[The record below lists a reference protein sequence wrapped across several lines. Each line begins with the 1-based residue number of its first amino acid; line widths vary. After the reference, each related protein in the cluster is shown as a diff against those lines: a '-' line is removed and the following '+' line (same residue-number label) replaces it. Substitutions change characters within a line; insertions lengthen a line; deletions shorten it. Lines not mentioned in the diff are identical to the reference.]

1 MANIKVIRTS
11 DDDLLT
17 AIVLSIVS
25 YMVMFFFS
33 FFLFYLFVV
42 LLMNMIQD
50 VKGIYRQSRAY
61 QYGSEN
67 PTSQTC
73 VHTNYDIELIMTKTY
88 L

>member
-1 MANIKVIRTS
+1 
-11 DDDLLT
+11 
-17 AIVLSIVS
+17 
-25 YMVMFFFS
+25 
-33 FFLFYLFVV
+33 
-42 LLMNMIQD
+42 MNMIED

-73 VHTNYDIELIMTKTY
+73 VHTNYDIELMMTKTY